1 MRKMKKSSIFWLA
14 IWLCLVLSGCAK
26 TENAAEI
33 MKKVQAKQIQNE
45 AVQSVAMNGQA
56 KMIVEGMSLEFPVD
70 LVMQTHLTE
79 KQGEPVAYFRFSTSF
94 MGQDLDMQFWL
105 QDQMMYSEVNG
116 ERSSEPYAYTSE
128 TIQEL
133 RQNISSE
140 KLYDAFSVNKT
151 GSGYELVYE
160 AKNFDELADLLGA
173 AGETELDLDA
183 LQELKEQFAEM
194 DQTLKL
200 NQWKMSFQISKDYRM
215 TGGLIVVDA
224 AGLDKDMAMN
234 FSFEI
239 NVDVRT
245 DQPMTTI
252 ELSDWA
258 L

>member
-1 MRKMKKSSIFWLA
+1 
-14 IWLCLVLSGCAK
+14 
-26 TENAAEI
+26 
-33 MKKVQAKQIQNE
+33 
-45 AVQSVAMNGQA
+45 
-56 KMIVEGMSLEFPVD
+56 
-70 LVMQTHLTE
+70 
-79 KQGEPVAYFRFSTSF
+79 
-94 MGQDLDMQFWL
+94 
-105 QDQMMYSEVNG
+105 MYSEVNG